1 MASFPMDASL
11 MYPYAKE
18 HSAPA
23 DAFIVEDGAGLSQGH
38 GLPEIPSDQ
47 FMPFQGIPPAFPFT
61 AAEPWAE
68 PITSTTG
75 AMPRNIPAPVAGMGP
90 QPIDR
95 DTRHF
100 NSFPSSLQS
109 LETRWLD
116 SLESQL
122 PSNMTSPSS
131 FSTVP
136 QRSLFIKDETTAQ
149 DLFSYK
155 SESSSVSDDVSAAFE
170 YPFSATADDVPAFAE
185 RQLDE
190 ESAWKESQKEES
202 PSEISP
208 PQTATAFVV
217 SEDPLEPLFSNISS
231 APSRSRTSPL
241 TQRTPAKPQPL
252 AVQSAATIKK
262 RKKRTSIILLNEDSP
277 KPLQIVQED
286 GQGGSI
292 ASADFV
298 SPPRGARRKGPL
310 SMAGRA
316 NAGMRRKNKD
326 TCVQCRLN
334 KRKVSSSGLST

>member
-1 MASFPMDASL
+1 MDASL

-23 DAFIVEDGAGLSQGH
+23 DAFIVEDGPGLSQGH

-47 FMPFQGIPPAFPFT
+47 FMPFQSIPPAFPFT

-68 PITSTTG
+68 PITNATR
-75 AMPRNIPAPVAGMGP
+75 AMPRNIPVAVPAMGP
-90 QPIDR
+90 LSIDK
-95 DTRHF
+95 DPRHF
-100 NSFPSSLQS
+100 GSFPSSMQS

-136 QRSLFIKDETTAQ
+136 QQSLFIKDETAAQ
-149 DLFSYK
+149 DLFNYK
-155 SESSSVSDDVSAAFE
+155 SESSSVSDDVSVAFE
-170 YPFSATADDVPAFAE
+170 YPFSATDDVPAFAE

-190 ESAWKESQKEES
+190 ECVWKESQKEES

-217 SEDPLEPLFSNISS
+217 SEDPSEPLFSTISS

-241 TQRTPAKPQPL
+241 TQRPPAKPQPL

-262 RKKRTSIILLNEDSP
+262 RKKRTSIITLNEDNP

-310 SMAGRA
+310 SMVGRA

-334 KRKVSSSGLST
+334 KRKVSFSASSI